1 MKVVVVNHCRG
12 LRVDRELLAKVAR
25 FVTGRHDVTSGQ
37 IEVAIMD
44 DKEISRL
51 HKAYFGRRA
60 VTDVISFDMR
70 EEQKGAKGS
79 GVQVSL
85 ALGGEVARRQARK
98 HKTSINKE
106 LCLYAAHGLLHC
118 LGYDDNTAKKAER
131 MHAREDEL
139 LTKLGLGEVYEKK
152 RRL

>member
-25 FVTGRHDVTSGQ
+25 FVTARHEITSGQ

-44 DKEISRL
+44 DKEIARL
-51 HKAYFGRRA
+51 HKSYFGRRA
-60 VTDVISFDMR
+60 VTDVISFDLT
-70 EEQKGAKGS
+70 ENEKGS
-79 GVQVSL
+79 RFEVSL

-98 HKTSINKE
+98 LKTSINKE
-106 LCLYAAHGLLHC
+106 LCLYTAHGLLHAM
-118 LGYDDNTAKKAER
+118 GYDDKGPRKAAR

-139 LTKLGLGEVYEKK
+139 LTELGLGKVYRKQTT
-152 RRL
+152 